1 MDINIISEKLSKRIP
16 KSMEE
21 MAKFAVLIP
30 LIKVDGKWKVIF
42 ELRSKDMKTQ
52 PGEVS
57 FPGGRM
63 ELGESY
69 KETAIRETME
79 ELNILEENIQVLG
92 ELDYLISYANL
103 EIHCFLGTISGVNVD
118 NIIPNPGEVDH
129 IFTVPLEYFL
139 DTEPKG
145 YYMDL
150 KNIYND
156 EFPYNLIPGGKD
168 YKFRKF
174 RRTIYFYEYND
185 YIIWGYTASMIK
197 HLCEILKDI

>member
-1 MDINIISEKLSKRIP
+1 MDIIDIANKLKNRIP
-16 KSMEE
+16 KSMEN

-30 LIKVDGKWKVIF
+30 LIEVDGRWEVIF
-42 ELRSKDMKTQ
+42 ELRSKDLKTQ

-63 ELGESY
+63 ELGESFE
-69 KETAIRETME
+69 ETAIRETME
-79 ELNILEENIQVLG
+79 ELNLREENIEILG

-118 NIIPNPGEVDH
+118 NIVPNPEEVDH

-139 DTEPKG
+139 KVEPKG

-150 KNIYND
+150 KNVYND

-168 YKFRKF
+168 YKFRRA

-197 HLCEILKDI
+197 HLTEILKDL